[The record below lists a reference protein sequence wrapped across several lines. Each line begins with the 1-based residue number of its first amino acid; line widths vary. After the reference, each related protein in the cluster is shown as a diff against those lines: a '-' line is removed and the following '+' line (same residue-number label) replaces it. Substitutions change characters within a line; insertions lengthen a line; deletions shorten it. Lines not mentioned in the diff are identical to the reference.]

1 MDAWG
6 MPASCTGARV
16 TMSTAVIDNADISE
30 QSKNLGMAEDDLAV
44 REITRRVDNARESAT
59 FYKIV
64 ALVAAG
70 MLMDSIDVY
79 VGSAVA
85 SSALSTGWSTVAQN
99 SLFLSAGFLGLLVGS
114 LLAGFIGDLRGRK
127 TAYQIN
133 LLLFGGFTLLGALAP
148 NMAILSVCRLGA
160 GLGLGA
166 EIVTGFSMVNEFAPI
181 KHRGRWSAIVSLVA
195 NTGVPLAMLLCAW
208 IIPRWSWRPLFVG
221 IGLAAALIWYLRR
234 DIPESPR
241 WLALH
246 GRMDEAIQVVELLE
260 ADNGRGGSSSDS
272 ASGSA
277 RAGREGVEASAKAS
291 GSVVR
296 GLIVATVAVSATNVC
311 SYAFTSW
318 VPTILL
324 KRGINLSGSLWISTL
339 MMLGAPLGC
348 LIGSLLLDRIGR
360 KRIIVTAFLLT
371 AVFGLL
377 YAAQTSQVTAILVGI
392 LLMASL
398 YVLMSSVVAVY
409 APELFP
415 TTVRF
420 RCVGI
425 ANAVAKLC
433 NVLMPVLIGAML
445 SAWGST
451 SIFVTISLVALASM
465 LVVGLMGWE
474 TSGRSVG

>member
-1 MDAWG
+1 
-6 MPASCTGARV
+6 
-16 TMSTAVIDNADISE
+16 MSTAVIDNADISE
-30 QSKNLGMAEDDLAV
+30 QSKGLGVAEDDLAV

-148 NMAILSVCRLGA
+148 NMAVLSVCRLGA

-260 ADNGRGGSSSDS
+260 ADNGRRGASSDS

-277 RAGREGVEASAKAS
+277 RADKEGVEASAKAS

-445 SAWGST
+445 SVWGST

>member
-1 MDAWG
+1 
-6 MPASCTGARV
+6 
-16 TMSTAVIDNADISE
+16 MSTAVIDNADISE
-30 QSKNLGMAEDDLAV
+30 QSKNIGGAEDDLAV
-44 REITRRVDNARESAT
+44 REITRRVDQAHESAT

-260 ADNGRGGSSSDS
+260 ADNGRGGSTSDS
-272 ASGSA
+272 VSGSA

-445 SAWGST
+445 SVWGST

>member
-1 MDAWG
+1 
-6 MPASCTGARV
+6 
-16 TMSTAVIDNADISE
+16 MSTAVIDNADISE
-30 QSKNLGMAEDDLAV
+30 QSKGLGVAEDDLAV

-99 SLFLSAGFLGLLVGS
+99 SLFLSAGFLGLLMGS

-148 NMAILSVCRLGA
+148 NMAVLSVCRLGA

-246 GRMDEAIQVVELLE
+246 GRMDEAVQVVELLE
-260 ADNGRGGSSSDS
+260 ADNGHAESGSGSGSS
-272 ASGSA
+272 AFVA
-277 RAGREGVEASAKAS
+277 KNANVEAPAKAS

-324 KRGINLSGSLWISTL
+324 KRGIDLSGSLWISTL

-377 YAAQTSQVTAILVGI
+377 YAVQTSQVTAILVGI

-445 SAWGST
+445 NAWGST

>member
-1 MDAWG
+1 
-6 MPASCTGARV
+6 
-16 TMSTAVIDNADISE
+16 MSTAVIDNADISE
-30 QSKNLGMAEDDLAV
+30 QSKNPGLAGDGLAV

-114 LLAGFIGDLRGRK
+114 LLAGFVGDLRGRK

-148 NMAILSVCRLGA
+148 NMAVLSACRLGA

-181 KHRGRWSAIVSLVA
+181 RHRGRWSAIVSLVA

-246 GRMDEAIQVVELLE
+246 GRMDEAVQVVELLE
-260 ADNGRGGSSSDS
+260 ADNGRRGSSSDS
-272 ASGSA
+272 VSGSA
-277 RAGREGVEASAKAS
+277 LAGEDEGVEAPAKAS

-445 SAWGST
+445 SQWGST